1 MYDLSEEW
9 CVLCRKVIEMVDNKA
24 LGRLLAAKRM
34 LTRQQ
39 YKTLKGQIL
48 AGDADGAMRGLAKLT
63 TQTTKEVKS

>member
-1 MYDLSEEW
+1 M
-9 CVLCRKVIEMVDNKA
+9 IDNKA

-48 AGDADGAMRGLAKLT
+48 AGDVDGAMRGLTKLT
-63 TQTTKEVKS
+63 NREVEA

>member
-1 MYDLSEEW
+1 
-9 CVLCRKVIEMVDNKA
+9 MVDNKA

-48 AGDADGAMRGLAKLT
+48 AGDAEGAMRGLAKIT
-63 TQTTKEVKS
+63 TQKAGAVNVL